1 MIRINWDGLCAVAIL
16 MLPNIA
22 FALRG
27 RAGFQNL
34 WHNRAV
40 ELLEQIGRFG
50 CFLFMFL
57 ELPALCPGFWFAGG
71 RAAYRIAGGALLL
84 LYCAVWIVFWR
95 RDCLFRALALSILP
109 CALFFLFGI
118 LTRNLPLLAAVL
130 LFAPCHI
137 LLSLQNALQ
146 KRHLKDDHA

>member
-1 MIRINWDGLCAVAIL
+1 MIRIHWDGLCAVAIL

-27 RAGFQNL
+27 RSGFENL

-50 CFLFMFL
+50 CFIFMFL
-57 ELPALCPGFWFAGG
+57 ELPALCAGFWFPLG
-71 RAAYRIAGGALLL
+71 RAVCRIAGSALLL
-84 LYCAVWIVFWR
+84 LYCAVWIVLWR

-109 CALFFLFGI
+109 CALFLLFGI